1 MGKGSI
7 RMDAGSSISAGVLIG
22 GAALAQA
29 DVVAV
34 PPLLPLLRRWHSPWS
49 SPTTEGACERLKTI
63 NAPTPGGRV
72 ETTALLRLAATF

>member
-29 DVVAV
+29 DVVTV
-34 PPLLPLLRRWHSPWS
+34 PPPLPLPRGWHSAWS
-49 SPTTEGACERLKTI
+49 SPTIEGARERLKTI